1 MSSSTKKSKIN
12 VGDLV
17 ALDPEA
23 IFYTTHAHRI
33 NRVGL
38 VTSVDDRYYRQTD
51 ETDMPE
57 AFVGSLH
64 WEDGEYP
71 EEIEKNMM
79 KVDRV
84 SVLWASENITTYEP
98 ANCLIKVAKVKK
110 NP

>member
-17 ALDPEA
+17 ALDPET
-23 IFYTTHAHRI
+23 IFYTTHAHRV

-38 VTSVDDRYYRQTD
+38 VTSVDKRYYRQAD
-51 ETDMPE
+51 PSE
-57 AFVGSLH
+57 AHLGSLH
-64 WEDGEYP
+64 WEDEEYP
-71 EEIEKNMM
+71 DV
-79 KVDRV
+79 KVDRIA
-84 SVLWASENITTYEP
+84 VLWTTENITTYEP